1 MNSAKTSKDFK
12 NAAEILAMKAAVLGL
27 DKEDTQLLQRQ
38 VYRRTFRVVSLD
50 PESIGL
56 PRADR
61 RELKEIID
69 GVLVSGVPESERRRI
84 EMEAGII
91 DFEIEEILEN
101 ESQAAD

>member
-1 MNSAKTSKDFK
+1 M
-12 NAAEILAMKAAVLGL
+12 
-27 DKEDTQLLQRQ
+27 
-38 VYRRTFRVVSLD
+38 VSLD